1 MANKQTFTDEDDA
14 LLAELGVEVEA
25 KKAPQRTAREE
36 RIIAGF
42 GEIERFVDEHGR
54 APEHGENKD
63 IFERLYAVRLDKMRG
78 STECRDALNG
88 LDHKG
93 LLDGAPASDDLN
105 EDIDD
110 DALLDELGAEI
121 KGKDDITRLTHV
133 KTRAERKV
141 AEEVANRTPCENFDI
156 YKPLFANIQK
166 ELDNGIRQA
175 RPFKND
181 AQINKGDW
189 FILSGQKSYIAEEGE
204 EFVTDYDKKDRRLR
218 VIFDNGTEISMLK
231 RSLER
236 ALQKDKAGRR
246 ITNPEAGPLFSGERG
261 EGDLASGT
269 IYVLRSKSDHP
280 IVKEHRDIV
289 HKIGVTGGDVKK
301 RIANAKLDATF
312 LLADVEIVA
321 TYELYNINRQKLE
334 KIIHRIFGHAKL
346 DIEIKDRFGQPVIP
360 REWFLVPLF
369 IIDELV
375 DKIRE
380 GTIGKYVYDIERAA
394 LVLRDDIN
402 A

>member
-1 MANKQTFTDEDDA
+1 MVKQTFTDDDDA
-14 LLAELGVEVEA
+14 LLAELGIEVEA
-25 KKAPQRTAREE
+25 KKVAKRTPREE

-42 GEIERFVDEHGR
+42 EEIERFVEEHDR
-54 APEHGENKD
+54 LPQHGEDKD
-63 IFERLYAVRLDKMRG
+63 IFERLYAVRLDKIRG
-78 STECRDALNG
+78 SIECREVLEG
-88 LDHKG
+88 LDPKG
-93 LLDGAPASDDLN
+93 LLEGEPVSASVP
-105 EDIDD
+105 EGIDD
-110 DALLDELGAEI
+110 DALLAELGVETE
-121 KGKDDITRLTHV
+121 GEEDITRLTHV

-141 AEEVANRTPCENFDI
+141 AEEIANRIPCVDFED

-166 ELDNGIRQA
+166 ELDSGIRQA
-175 RPFKND
+175 RPFRND
-181 AQINKGDW
+181 AQIRKGDW
-189 FILSGQKSYIAEEGE
+189 FILSGQKAYIAEEGE
-204 EFVTDYDKKDRRLR
+204 DFITDYGKKDCRLR

-261 EGDLASGT
+261 EDDLASGT
-269 IYVLRSKSDHP
+269 IYVLRSQSDHP

-321 TYELYNINRQKLE
+321 TYELFNINRSKLE
-334 KIIHRIFGHAKL
+334 KIIHRVLDHAKL

-369 IIDELV
+369 VIDDLV

-380 GTIGKYVYDIERAA
+380 GSIKKYVYDVERAE